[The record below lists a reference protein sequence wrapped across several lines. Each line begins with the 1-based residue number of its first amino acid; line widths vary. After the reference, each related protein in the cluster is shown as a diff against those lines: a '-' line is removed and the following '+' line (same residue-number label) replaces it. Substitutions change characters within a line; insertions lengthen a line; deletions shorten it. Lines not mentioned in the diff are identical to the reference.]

1 MLYLAGDRVD
11 LVAPVRHGATVSG
24 WLGLPI
30 TLSLQKNLVFLI
42 FRECSHPA
50 LSISLLSR

>member
-11 LVAPVRHGATVSG
+11 LVAPVRHDATVSA